1 MELTAFQK
9 HKLDRLYKDSFKKL
23 EDAVIKLEE
32 SKKLIQESTEFL
44 YKRELLKAKE
54 QANGNERQVF

>member
-32 SKKLIQESTEFL
+32 SKKLIQTKQSYTWSTVI
-44 YKRELLKAKE
+44 LLKKVKLRLN
-54 QANGNERQVF
+54 QPS